1 MTGVSMELETLNSSV
16 AVALAL
22 HRKLN
27 FPLVFVENVGI
38 NTGTKDKPVY
48 EAMACYVLT
57 PNGDYLDGV
66 DVRSPDRVRRELSET
81 YYAKPEQL
89 MFLKADTERL
99 FRDFVMENDPDDGS
113 LPQLGRTVP
122 FVSEDEIRTAEM
134 YCQNTG
140 VIDTWKP
147 LSGYNMAM

>member
-16 AVALAL
+16 AIALAL

-38 NTGTKDKPVY
+38 NTGTREEPIY

-66 DVRSPDRVRRELSET
+66 DVRSPDRAKRELSEA
-81 YYAKPEQL
+81 YHAKPEQL
-89 MFLKADTERL
+89 MFLKADTERQ
-99 FRDFVMENDPDDGS
+99 FRDFIMENDPDNAS

-122 FVSEDEIRTAEM
+122 FVSENEIRTAEM

-140 VIDTWKP
+140 LIDAWKP
-147 LSGYNMAM
+147 LSSQNMTM

>member
-16 AVALAL
+16 AIALAL

-27 FPLVFVENVGI
+27 FPLVFVENADI
-38 NTGTKDKPVY
+38 NTGTKDEPIYKAV
-48 EAMACYVLT
+48 ACYVLT

-66 DVRSPDRVRRELSET
+66 DVRSPERAKQELSKA
-81 YYAKPEQL
+81 YRAKPDQL

-113 LPQLGRTVP
+113 LPQLGRSVP
-122 FVSEDEIRTAEM
+122 FVSENEIRTAEM

-140 VIDTWKP
+140 VLDTWEP
-147 LSGYNMAM
+147 LSGHNMAM